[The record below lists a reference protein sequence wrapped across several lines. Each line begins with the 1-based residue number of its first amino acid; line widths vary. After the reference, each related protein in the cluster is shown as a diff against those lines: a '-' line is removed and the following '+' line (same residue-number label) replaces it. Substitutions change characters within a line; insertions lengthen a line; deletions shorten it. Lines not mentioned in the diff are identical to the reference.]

1 MLNNFFNGS
10 FFDSEGEC
18 EDEHNNGYFLYN
30 DNSINNTI
38 ANNPLLQQQDNI
50 NILPKSV
57 TWKDSID
64 SIDSI
69 DSNNTVIHK
78 QTIFCSSKY
87 KYYFFTTFFIILIV
101 FFYFLFFYK

>member
-10 FFDSEGEC
+10 FFDSEGE
-18 EDEHNNGYFLYN
+18 DEHDNEYFLYN

-38 ANNPLLQQQDNI
+38 ANNPLLQEQDNT
-50 NILPKSV
+50 NTVDKKSV
-57 TWKDSID
+57 TWKD

>member
-10 FFDSEGEC
+10 FFDDEGQY
-18 EDEHNNGYFLYN
+18 EHDNGYFLYN

-38 ANNPLLQQQDNI
+38 VNNPLLQEQDNI
-50 NILPKSV
+50 NFLPKSV
-57 TWKDSID
+57 TWKDSND

-78 QTIFCSSKY
+78 LTHFCSSKC
-87 KYYFFTTFFIILIV
+87 KYYFFTTSFIILII
-101 FFYFLFFYK
+101 FFYFLFVYK